1 MRPVTSPSNSW
12 SHSETWV
19 DDLQTNSH
27 TASIAAGKTAPLH
40 AAEHDAADGAALA
53 LLDAIQHDADGLA

>member
-27 TASIAAGKTAPLH
+27 TASIAAGKNAPLH
-40 AAEHDAADGAALA
+40 AAEHDAADGPALA
-53 LLDAIQHDADGLA
+53 LLDVAVA